1 MKLTNIDLKNVV
13 AVGYEDEHLGVLIDR
28 GNQMEFLEIPAPVY
42 AYEGLK
48 ELAEIANEET
58 EIPMVSVRST
68 MAAAAGYDRERK
80 ILQIEF
86 NSGSVY
92 QYADVEMKTWQRFLD
107 SDSKG
112 KFFNKEIK
120 GHYVSHC
127 LDDGTVMETYTVIY
141 PKNAPVKAENYQP
154 VSRLKIA

>member
-1 MKLTNIDLKNVV
+1 MKLINIDLKNVV
-13 AVGYEDEHLGVLIDR
+13 AVGYEDDHLGFLIDR
-28 GNQMEFLEIPAPVY
+28 GNQMEYLEVPAPSYV
-42 AYEGLK
+42 YEGLQ
-48 ELAEIANEET
+48 ELAEIANEEA
-58 EIPMVSVRST
+58 EIQMLPIRST
-68 MAAAAGYDRERK
+68 MASAMGYDKQRK

-92 QYADVEMKTWQRFLD
+92 QYADVEMETWQGFLN

-120 GHYVSHC
+120 GHYLSHC

-154 VSRLKIA
+154 VSRLKTA

>member
-1 MKLTNIDLKNVV
+1 MNIDLRNLV
-13 AVGYEDEHLGVLIDR
+13 AVGYEDEHLGLLIAR
-28 GNQMEFLEIPAPVY
+28 GNQMEYLEVPAPSYV
-42 AYEGLK
+42 YEGLQ
-48 ELAEIANEET
+48 ELAEIANEEA
-58 EIPMVSVRST
+58 EIPMLPISST
-68 MAAAAGYDRERK
+68 MASAVGYDKQRK

-92 QYADVEMKTWQRFLD
+92 QYADVEMETWQRFLE

-120 GHYVSHC
+120 GHYSSHC

-141 PKNAPVKAENYQP
+141 PKNVPVKAEYQP
-154 VSRLKIA
+154 FFRLKTA

>member
-1 MKLTNIDLKNVV
+1 MKLINIDLKNVV
-13 AVGYEDEHLGVLIDR
+13 AVGYENEHLGLLIDR
-28 GNQMEFLEIPAPVY
+28 GNQMEYLEVTAPFDL
-42 AYEGLK
+42 YE
-48 ELAEIANEET
+48 ELQELSEIANEEA
-58 EIPMVSVRST
+58 EIPMIPISST
-68 MAAAAGYDRERK
+68 MASAVGYDQQRK

-92 QYADVEMKTWQRFLD
+92 QYTDVEMETWERFLA
-107 SDSKG
+107 SNSKG

-120 GHYVSHC
+120 GHYASHC

-154 VSRLKIA
+154 VSRLKTA

>member
-1 MKLTNIDLKNVV
+1 MKLINIDLKNVV
-13 AVGYEDEHLGVLIDR
+13 AVGYEDDHLGFLIDR
-28 GNQMEFLEIPAPVY
+28 GNQMEYLEVPAPSSV
-42 AYEGLK
+42 YEGLQ
-48 ELAEIANEET
+48 ELAEIANEEA
-58 EIPMVSVRST
+58 EIQMLPVRST
-68 MAAAAGYDRERK
+68 MASAMGYDKQRK

-92 QYADVEMKTWQRFLD
+92 QYADVEMETWQRFLD

-120 GHYVSHC
+120 GHYLSHC

-141 PKNAPVKAENYQP
+141 PKNAPVKAENYQGI
-154 VSRLKIA
+154 SRLKTA

>member
-1 MKLTNIDLKNVV
+1 MKLINIDLKNVV
-13 AVGYEDEHLGVLIDR
+13 AIGYEDEHLGLLIDR
-28 GNQMEFLEIPAPVY
+28 GTQMEYLEVSAPSY
-42 AYEGLK
+42 IYEELQ
-48 ELAEIANEET
+48 ELAEIVNEEA
-58 EIPMVSVRST
+58 EIPMLPINST
-68 MAAAAGYDRERK
+68 MASAVGYDGQRK

-92 QYADVEMKTWQRFLD
+92 QYADVERETWERFLA
-107 SDSKG
+107 SNSKG

-141 PKNAPVKAENYQP
+141 PKNELVESKKYQP
-154 VSRLKIA
+154 VSKLKTA

>member
-1 MKLTNIDLKNVV
+1 MKLINIDLKNVV
-13 AVGYEDEHLGVLIDR
+13 AIGYEDEHLGLLIDR
-28 GNQMEFLEIPAPVY
+28 GTQMEYLEVSAPSY
-42 AYEGLK
+42 IYEELQ

-58 EIPMVSVRST
+58 EIPMFPINST
-68 MAAAAGYDRERK
+68 MASAMGYDGQRK

-92 QYADVEMKTWQRFLD
+92 QYADVERETWERFLA
-107 SDSKG
+107 SNSKG

-141 PKNAPVKAENYQP
+141 PKNELVESKKYQP
-154 VSRLKIA
+154 VSKLKTA

>member
-1 MKLTNIDLKNVV
+1 MKLMNIDLRNVV
-13 AVGYEDEHLGVLIDR
+13 AVGYENDHLGLLIDR
-28 GNQMEFLEIPAPVY
+28 GSQKEYLEVPAPLYVY
-42 AYEGLK
+42 KGLQ
-48 ELAEIANEET
+48 ELAEIANKEE
-58 EIPMVSVRST
+58 EIPMLPIRST
-68 MAAAAGYDRERK
+68 MALAMGYDKQRK

-92 QYADVEMKTWQRFLD
+92 QYADVEIETWQRFLD

-127 LDDGTVMETYTVIY
+127 LDDGIVMETYTVVY
-141 PKNAPVKAENYQP
+141 RKNAPVGAENYQP
-154 VSRLKIA
+154 VSRLKTA

>member
-1 MKLTNIDLKNVV
+1 MKLINIDLRKVV
-13 AVGYEDEHLGVLIDR
+13 AVGYEDDHLGLLIDR
-28 GNQMEFLEIPAPVY
+28 GNQMEYLEVPAPSYV
-42 AYEGLK
+42 YEGLQ
-48 ELAEIANEET
+48 ELAEIANEEA
-58 EIPMVSVRST
+58 EIQMLPISST
-68 MAAAAGYDRERK
+68 MASAMGYDKQRK

-92 QYADVEMKTWQRFLD
+92 QYADVEIETWQCFLN

-120 GHYVSHC
+120 GHYPSHC

-141 PKNAPVKAENYQP
+141 PKNAPLAAGNYQT
-154 VSRLKIA
+154 VSRLKTA